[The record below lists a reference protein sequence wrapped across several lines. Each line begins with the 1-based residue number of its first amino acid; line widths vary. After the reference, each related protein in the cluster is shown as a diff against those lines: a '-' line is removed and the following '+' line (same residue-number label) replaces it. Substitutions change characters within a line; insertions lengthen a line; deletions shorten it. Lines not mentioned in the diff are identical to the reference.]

1 VIYRLV
7 MIGLG
12 ISAVFNLQ
20 EILYMVE
27 AFLSVPDNLSM
38 AVPAIVIT
46 IGGYLGVLCLKWYNI
61 ESKTGKDT
69 KSNLERDVVLSLTAT
84 ALMLNPV
91 GWFAASIIIRHDLT
105 GCIISGALLL
115 INSPI
120 AYRLVKRIGRI
131 PPPEQARL

>member
-1 VIYRLV
+1 MIYRLV
-7 MIGLG
+7 MIGLA
-12 ISAVFNLQ
+12 ISAVLNIQ
-20 EILYMVE
+20 KILYMVE

-46 IGGYLGVLCLKWYNI
+46 IGGYLGVLCLKRYNI
-61 ESKTGKDT
+61 ESNTGKDT

-91 GWFAASIIIRHDLT
+91 GWFAASIMRYDLT

-115 INSPI
+115 VNSPI
-120 AYRLVKRIGRI
+120 AYRLVKRIGSQG
-131 PPPEQARL
+131 PL